1 MSKQSRER
9 ARHSRRQAEQSAAIA
24 RLRSAGKSCGNCEHF
39 EKAPFGMT
47 GHICGLCSEFSG
59 YQTAVASGV
68 CSKHLDNNGG
78 ISERD

>member
-1 MSKQSRER
+1 
-9 ARHSRRQAEQSAAIA
+9 
-24 RLRSAGKSCGNCEHF
+24 
-39 EKAPFGMT
+39 MT